1 MAESDDKDQKTEE
14 PTARK
19 LEKAIEQGD
28 VAKSQEV
35 VSFFMLGAGTLAV
48 AFLYGGAAKD
58 LAGKLKG
65 MLGNMH
71 QISIDKAGLMQFGW
85 FATLAI
91 FSALAL
97 PLLLAMIAAVAGN
110 SIQHQ
115 AVFSTQSMTPKL
127 SRLSPMQGLKRMFGK
142 EALVNFAKGL
152 VKIALIGGVICA
164 VLWPYRGFFE
174 SMASADI
181 AAALPRAQG
190 MFLKFMGIVLAIYF
204 ILAIM
209 DFVYQRH
216 SWIERQMMTKQEIK
230 EEYKESQGSPEIK
243 QRVAQIRR
251 QMAQQRMMSKVPK
264 ASVIIM
270 NPTHYAVALQYE
282 RGMDAPVCVAKGVD
296 EL

>member
-91 FSALAL
+91 FSA
-97 PLLLAMIAAVAGN
+97 
-110 SIQHQ
+110 
-115 AVFSTQSMTPKL
+115 
-127 SRLSPMQGLKRMFGK
+127 
-142 EALVNFAKGL
+142 
-152 VKIALIGGVICA
+152 
-164 VLWPYRGFFE
+164 
-174 SMASADI
+174 
-181 AAALPRAQG
+181 
-190 MFLKFMGIVLAIYF
+190 
-204 ILAIM
+204 
-209 DFVYQRH
+209 
-216 SWIERQMMTKQEIK
+216 
-230 EEYKESQGSPEIK
+230 
-243 QRVAQIRR
+243 
-251 QMAQQRMMSKVPK
+251 
-264 ASVIIM
+264 
-270 NPTHYAVALQYE
+270 
-282 RGMDAPVCVAKGVD
+282 
-296 EL
+296 